1 MSEAVVAPSQYINRE
16 VSWISFNKRVL
27 AQALDTRTPLLD
39 QAKFSAIFSN
49 NLDEFFMVRVA
60 SLKAQVEAG
69 ITTTSEDGQ
78 TPLQQL
84 QTIRDHL
91 NPLLKDQQKHYRDQL
106 KLELTTHNV
115 HLLDYEQLDERQRL
129 WVDNYFQTAI
139 FPVLTPLA
147 VDPAHPFPFVSNL
160 SLNVAALIHEPQTGQ
175 RQFARVK
182 VPQKILPRF
191 VSIPTDLSEMDPEPV
206 HTAIPLEQ
214 VVAFN
219 LELLFPGMTVEAHYF
234 FRVTRDADLELRD
247 LEADDLMS
255 AIEQGLRKRR
265 MGGEV
270 VRLEVAD
277 EMPQELIE
285 MLMQGMAVEEEDL
298 YRINGPLGLDDLFSL
313 LPLPLPQLKDN
324 LRIGTTPKVLARSQR
339 GMVEEG
345 AMNEEEFESIF
356 SVIRRNDI
364 LLHHPYDLF
373 ATSVEEFINQAAD
386 DPLVMGIKMTLY
398 RTSKDSPIIAALI
411 RAAENGKQVLA
422 LVELKA
428 RFDEDN
434 NIQWAKH
441 LERSG
446 VHVVY
451 GVIGLKTHTKI
462 VLVVRKEK
470 ERLRSYVHIG
480 TGNYNSKTS
489 RLYTDLG
496 LLSARP
502 ELGQDMVELF
512 NYLTGFS
519 KQQSFRRLLVAPVT
533 LRKGMESLIRRE
545 IDHAREGRKG
555 HIRAKMNS
563 LVDPSIVALLYE
575 ASQAGVKIELIIR
588 GMCCLYPGR
597 EGLSENISVV
607 SIVGQLLEHSR
618 IFWFANGDSPEVYL
632 GSADWM
638 SRNLDRRVEA
648 IVPVETPE
656 LKKRL
661 ERLLDLYLNDNRGA
675 WDMQS
680 NGEFIQRFASLEEL
694 NSQRQLI
701 DTWKQGLPPKMD
713 FDSSTSLAVEKALAN
728 DISHPTVN
736 LHSKSN
742 KNQTTIIMTLKELS
756 SRLGV
761 NYQKII
767 AHRKLIDFP
776 EWASTID
783 PDGYQWS
790 HCTQTNSYKALTA

>member
-1 MSEAVVAPSQYINRE
+1 MSAHHLAPELYINRE
-16 VSWISFNKRVL
+16 LSWIAFNERVL
-27 AQALDTRTPLLD
+27 ELALDACTPLLE

-60 SLKAQVEAG
+60 SLKSQVEAG
-69 ITTTSEDGQ
+69 ISRLSEDGL
-78 TPLQQL
+78 TPMQQL
-84 QTIRDHL
+84 HAIRDRL
-91 NPLLKDQQKHYRDQL
+91 TPVLENQQEHYRNRLKFQL
-106 KLELTTHNV
+106 LDHGAQ
-115 HLLDYEQLDERQRL
+115 LLDYEQLNERQRL
-129 WVDNYFQTAI
+129 WIDNFFQSAI

-160 SLNVAALIHEPQTGQ
+160 SLNVAALILDPQTGQ
-175 RQFARVK
+175 RQLARVK

-191 VSIPTDLSEMDPEPV
+191 VAIPTDLSGLDSEPLY
-206 HTAIPLEQ
+206 TAVPLEQ

-219 LELLFPGMTVEAHYF
+219 LSLLFPGMKIEGHYF

-247 LEADDLMS
+247 LEADDLMI

-277 EMPQELIE
+277 EMPQDVID
-285 MLMQGMAVEEEDL
+285 MLMEGMSVEEEDL
-298 YRINGPLGLDDLFSL
+298 YRIGGPLGLDDLFGL
-313 LPLPLPQLKDN
+313 LAIPLPQLKDASHN
-324 LRIGTTPKVLARSQR
+324 GQTPTVLARAQR
-339 GMVEEG
+339 SMLEDGSLK
-345 AMNEEEFESIF
+345 EEEFESIF
-356 SVIRRNDI
+356 SVIRRRDV

-373 ATSVEEFINQAAD
+373 STSVEEFINQAAD

-411 RAAENGKQVLA
+411 RAAENGKQVMA

-451 GVIGLKTHTKI
+451 GVLGLKTHTKI

-489 RLYTDLG
+489 RLYTDIG

-502 ELGQDMVELF
+502 ELGQDLVELF

-519 KQQSFRRLLVAPVT
+519 KQQSFRKLLVAPVS
-533 LRKGMESLIRRE
+533 LRKGMEELIRRE
-545 IDHAREGRKG
+545 IQHAQEGRGG

-563 LVDPSIVALLYE
+563 LVDPGIVALLYE
-575 ASQAGVKIELIIR
+575 ASQAGVTIELIIR

-597 EGLSENISVV
+597 KGLSETISVV
-607 SIVGQLLEHSR
+607 SILGRFLEHSR
-618 IFWFANGDSPEVYL
+618 IFWFANAGQPDVYI

-638 SRNLDRRVEA
+638 PRNLDRRVEA
-648 IVPVETPE
+648 VTPVEEPA
-656 LKKRL
+656 LRQQL
-661 ERLLDLYLNDNRGA
+661 ERLLDLYLADNVGS

-680 NGEFIQRFASLEEL
+680 DGTFKRRCCDNEAHASQL
-694 NSQRQLI
+694 QLI
-701 DTWKQGLPPKMD
+701 ELWRRGIT
-713 FDSSTSLAVEKALAN
+713 DSN
-728 DISHPTVN
+728 
-736 LHSKSN
+736 
-742 KNQTTIIMTLKELS
+742 
-756 SRLGV
+756 
-761 NYQKII
+761 
-767 AHRKLIDFP
+767 
-776 EWASTID
+776 
-783 PDGYQWS
+783 
-790 HCTQTNSYKALTA
+790 

>member
-1 MSEAVVAPSQYINRE
+1 MSSAVLRKDSYYNRE
-16 VSWISFNKRVL
+16 LSWIAFNERVL
-27 AQALDTRTPLLD
+27 AQALDQRTPLLD

-69 ITTTSEDGQ
+69 IEKRSEDGR
-78 TPLQQL
+78 TPLEQL
-84 QTIRDHL
+84 QAIREHIT
-91 NPLLKDQQKHYRDQL
+91 PLLDQQQEHYRSQL
-106 KLELTTHNV
+106 KCQLHGHGA
-115 HLLDYEQLDERQRL
+115 HLLDYEQLNERQRL

-160 SLNVAALIHEPQTGQ
+160 SLNVAALIHDPETGQ
-175 RQFARVK
+175 RLLARVK
-182 VPQKILPRF
+182 VPQTILPRF
-191 VSIPTDLSEMDPEPV
+191 VAIPIDLASDASVPV
-206 HTAIPLEQ
+206 HTAVPLEQ

-219 LELLFPGMTVEAHYF
+219 LSLLFPGMSIEGHYF

-247 LEADDLMS
+247 LEADDLMI

-270 VRLEVAD
+270 VRLEVAN
-277 EMPQELIE
+277 EMPQDVVE
-285 MLMQGMAVEEEDL
+285 MLMDGMSVEGADL
-298 YRINGPLGLDDLFSL
+298 YRVDGPLGLDDLFGL
-313 LPLPLPQLKDN
+313 MGIPLPNLKNDSHSG
-324 LRIGTTPKVLARSQR
+324 LTPKVLGRAQR
-339 GMVEEG
+339 NMLEDGSIK
-345 AMNEEEFESIF
+345 EEEFESIF
-356 SVIRRNDI
+356 SVVRRRDV

-373 ATSVEEFINQAAD
+373 STTVEEFINQAAD

-411 RAAENGKQVLA
+411 RAAENGKQVMA

-441 LERSG
+441 LESSG

-451 GVIGLKTHTKI
+451 GVLGLKTHTKI

-502 ELGQDMVELF
+502 ELGQDLVELF

-519 KQQSFRRLLVAPVT
+519 KQQEFRKLLVAPVS
-533 LRKGMESLIRRE
+533 LRKGMENLIRRE
-545 IDHAREGRKG
+545 IEHAKQGHGG

-563 LVDPSIVALLYE
+563 LVDPGIIALLYE
-575 ASQAGVKIELIIR
+575 ASQAGVTIELIVR

-597 EGLSENISVV
+597 EGVSETISVV
-607 SIVGQLLEHSR
+607 SIIGRFLEHSR
-618 IFWFANGDSPEVYL
+618 VFWFGNHGDPEVYI

-638 SRNLDRRVEA
+638 PRNLDRRVEA
-648 IVPVETPE
+648 VTPVEEPALRE
-656 LKKRL
+656 QL
-661 ERLLDLYLNDNRGA
+661 ERLLQLYLDDNRGSF
-675 WDMQS
+675 DMQTDGS
-680 NGEFIQRFASLEEL
+680 FSQRHPEGDEC
-694 NSQRQLI
+694 NSQLHLI
-701 DTWKQGLPPKMD
+701 DTWKKGLPGR
-713 FDSSTSLAVEKALAN
+713 N
-728 DISHPTVN
+728 
-736 LHSKSN
+736 
-742 KNQTTIIMTLKELS
+742 
-756 SRLGV
+756 
-761 NYQKII
+761 
-767 AHRKLIDFP
+767 
-776 EWASTID
+776 
-783 PDGYQWS
+783 
-790 HCTQTNSYKALTA
+790 

>member
-1 MSEAVVAPSQYINRE
+1 MSTAVLTPNLYINRE
-16 VSWISFNKRVL
+16 ISWIAFNERVL
-27 AQALDTRTPLLD
+27 AQALDSRTPLLD

-69 ITTTSEDGQ
+69 ITSTSEDGQ
-78 TPLQQL
+78 TPIQQL
-84 QTIRDHL
+84 RMIRDRL
-91 NPLLKDQQKHYRDQL
+91 NPLLQNQQQHYREQL
-106 KLELTTHNV
+106 KQELINHKV
-115 HLLDYEQLDERQRL
+115 HLLDYQQLDERQRL

-191 VSIPTDLSEMDPEPV
+191 VSIPTDLSELDPKPL
-206 HTAIPLEQ
+206 HTAVPLEQ

-219 LELLFPGMTVEAHYF
+219 LGLLFPGMTVEAHYF

-277 EMPQELIE
+277 EMPQELID
-285 MLMQGMAVEEEDL
+285 MLTQGMAVEEEDL

-313 LPLPLPQLKDN
+313 LTLPLPELKN
-324 LRIGTTPKVLARSQR
+324 TPHIGTTPKALARSQR
-339 GMVEEG
+339 GMVDEG
-345 AMNEEEFESIF
+345 AMNAEEFESIF
-356 SVIRRNDI
+356 SVIRRKEI

-373 ATSVEEFINQAAD
+373 GTSVEEFINQAAD

-398 RTSKDSPIIAALI
+398 RTSKDSPIIAAMI
-411 RAAENGKQVLA
+411 RAAENGKQVMA

-462 VLVVRKEK
+462 VLVVRREK
-470 ERLRSYVHIG
+470 DRLRSYVHIG

-496 LLSARP
+496 LLSASP
-502 ELGQDMVELF
+502 ELGQDLVELF

-545 IDHAREGRKG
+545 IKHAREGRGG

-563 LVDPSIVALLYE
+563 LVDPAIVALLYE

-597 EGLSENISVV
+597 EGLSEHISVV
-607 SIVGQLLEHSR
+607 SIIGQFLEHSR
-618 IFWFANGDSPEVYL
+618 IFWFANGDSPEVFI

-648 IVPVETPE
+648 LAPVETTE
-656 LKKRL
+656 LRERL
-661 ERLLDLYLNDNRGA
+661 ERLLDLYLQDNRGA

-680 NGEFIQRFASLEEL
+680 DGSFVQRMADGEEV
-694 NSQRQLI
+694 NSQHQLI
-701 DTWKQGLPPKMD
+701 ETWKQGL
-713 FDSSTSLAVEKALAN
+713 AQ
-728 DISHPTVN
+728 I
-736 LHSKSN
+736 
-742 KNQTTIIMTLKELS
+742 
-756 SRLGV
+756 
-761 NYQKII
+761 
-767 AHRKLIDFP
+767 
-776 EWASTID
+776 
-783 PDGYQWS
+783 
-790 HCTQTNSYKALTA
+790 

>member
-1 MSEAVVAPSQYINRE
+1 MQWQGDCYLATNSLRTRFSSVIAERSLDPDLYINRE
-16 VSWISFNKRVL
+16 LSWIAFNERVL
-27 AQALDTRTPLLD
+27 VQALDERTPLLE

-60 SLKAQVEAG
+60 SLKAQVEAD
-69 ITTTSEDGQ
+69 IDKRSEDGR
-78 TPLQQL
+78 TPLEQL
-84 QTIRDHL
+84 NAIREHL
-91 NPLLKDQQKHYRDQL
+91 APLLERQQRHYRSQL
-106 KLELTTHNV
+106 KCQLHNHGA
-115 HLLDYEQLDERQRL
+115 HLLDYEQLNERQRL
-129 WVDNYFQTAI
+129 WVDNYFRTAI

-160 SLNVAALIHEPQTGQ
+160 SLNVAALIDDPETGQ
-175 RQFARVK
+175 RLLARVK
-182 VPQKILPRF
+182 VPQTILPRF
-191 VSIPTDLSEMDPEPV
+191 VAIPTDLAGEHSEPV
-206 HTAIPLEQ
+206 HTAVPLEQ

-219 LELLFPGMTVEAHYF
+219 LGLLFPGMSIEGHYF

-247 LEADDLMS
+247 LEADDLMI

-277 EMPQELIE
+277 GMPQDVVE
-285 MLMQGMAVEEEDL
+285 MLMDGMSVEEADL
-298 YRINGPLGLDDLFSL
+298 YRVNGPLGLDDLFGL
-313 LPLPLPQLKDN
+313 MGIPLPDLKN
-324 LRIGTTPKVLARSQR
+324 GSHSGQTPSVLCRAQR
-339 GMVEEG
+339 NMLEDGSIK
-345 AMNEEEFESIF
+345 EEEFESIF
-356 SVIRRNDI
+356 SVVRRRDV

-373 ATSVEEFINQAAD
+373 STSVEEFINQAAD

-411 RAAENGKQVLA
+411 RAAENGKQVMA

-441 LERSG
+441 LESSG

-451 GVIGLKTHTKI
+451 GVLGLKTHTKI

-502 ELGQDMVELF
+502 ELGQDLVELF

-519 KQQSFRRLLVAPVT
+519 KQQEFRKLLVAPVS
-533 LRKGMESLIRRE
+533 LRKGMENLIRRE
-545 IDHAREGRKG
+545 IDHAQNGRGG

-563 LVDPSIVALLYE
+563 LVDPNIIDLLYA

-597 EGLSENISVV
+597 EGLSDNISVV
-607 SIVGQLLEHSR
+607 SIIGRFLEHSR
-618 IFWFANGDSPEVYL
+618 LFWFANGGEPEAYI

-638 SRNLDRRVEA
+638 PRNLDRRVEA
-648 IVPVETPE
+648 VTPIE
-656 LKKRL
+656 EPALREQL
-661 ERLLDLYLNDNRGA
+661 ERLLQIYLDDNRGSF
-675 WDMQS
+675 DMHNDGSFSQRHPV
-680 NGEFIQRFASLEEL
+680 GEER
-694 NSQRQLI
+694 NSQLSLI
-701 DTWKQGLPPKMD
+701 ETWRKGLP
-713 FDSSTSLAVEKALAN
+713 A
-728 DISHPTVN
+728 
-736 LHSKSN
+736 
-742 KNQTTIIMTLKELS
+742 KN
-756 SRLGV
+756 
-761 NYQKII
+761 
-767 AHRKLIDFP
+767 
-776 EWASTID
+776 
-783 PDGYQWS
+783 
-790 HCTQTNSYKALTA
+790 